1 MHPNASLDEI
11 VAYLDD
17 LLDVDRYRD
26 AEPDSNGLLY
36 RAGAGVSKVAC
47 ALNTSLT
54 TIVGAAKAGAQVL
67 IVHHP
72 PWSTIDL
79 HLREEKLGALEA
91 AGVSLYA
98 AHAALDCAPGIGTG
112 PVLAELLG
120 VTVERRFMEFC
131 GGLAGVAGRRDGT
144 LEELV
149 RRAREQLGTEV
160 EAHQNARQFG
170 HIAIAA
176 GGAGNTADL
185 DAARALGCD
194 TYITGEGSMFTRLF
208 ARECGMN
215 LVFGT
220 HYATEAPAVRA
231 LGERAAGAARVPWEF
246 IDEAADVF

>member
-17 LLDVDRYRD
+17 LLHVDRYRE
-26 AEPDSNGLLY
+26 AEPDSNGLLF
-36 RAGAGVSKVAC
+36 RAGAGVSKIAC

-72 PWSTIDL
+72 PWEGVDL
-79 HLREEKLGALEA
+79 HLRDEKLAALDA
-91 AGVSLYA
+91 AAVSLYA
-98 AHAALDCAPGIGTG
+98 AHAALDCAPEISTSA
-112 PVLAELLG
+112 VLARQLDIDI
-120 VTVERRFMEFC
+120 ERQFMDYC
-131 GGLAGVAGRRDGT
+131 GGLAGVIGNFGGT
-144 LEELV
+144 FEELI
-149 RRAREQLGTEV
+149 RRAQQQLGVQV
-160 EAHQNARQFG
+160 EAHQNAKSFG
-170 HIAIAA
+170 RVGVVA
-176 GGAGNTADL
+176 GGAGNTADV

-208 ARECGMN
+208 ARECNMN

-231 LGERAAGAARVPWEF
+231 LGERIADAARVPWEF
-246 IDEAADVF
+246 IDESPDVF